1 MPRKQKKVFPK
12 LDMET
17 PSLANIEFFERKQ
30 QIENA
35 KGDPA
40 KLREIEKQHT
50 AYLIKQRDVM
60 LQQCEQL
67 LLPLLDK
74 YEIPYD
80 APNRW
85 LVLAFRLAA
94 DCGKLGAR
102 PAHAPVKR
110 NDFTDRQLCERVFA
124 AKVQIAEERGCEID
138 SVPEIKACERIRQD
152 HSEWYK
158 TNKGRSL
165 EPSTLQKNFRQA
177 LLREAVRHFL
187 NTRKEVLPT

>member
-1 MPRKQKKVFPK
+1 VPRKQKKVVPK

-17 PSLANIEFFERKQ
+17 PSLANIEVFEWKQ

-40 KLREIEKQHT
+40 KLREIEEQHT
-50 AYLIKQRDVM
+50 ASLIKQRDVM

-85 LVLAFRLAA
+85 LVLAFLLAA
-94 DCGKLGAR
+94 DSGKLNAR
-102 PAHAPVKR
+102 PAHAPTKR
-110 NDFTDRQLCERVFA
+110 NDITDRQLCKRVFA
-124 AKVQIAEERGCEID
+124 ATAQIAEERGCEID
-138 SVPEIKACERIRQD
+138 SVPDIEACRRIRD
-152 HSEWYK
+152 HHSEWYK
-158 TNKGRSL
+158 TKKGRPL
-165 EPSTLQKNFRQA
+165 DPSTLQKTFRQA

-187 NTRKEVLPT
+187 HTRKEVLPT